1 MSQHPHL
8 PLALFGVPMPASL
21 RAPYRRGIAVV
32 LAAAVLA
39 VVPVSPAWAATD
51 ALSLAE
57 TIRLAVARSPQLGS
71 QRAMVEAAREMAGPA
86 GQLPDPKLKLG
97 VENVP
102 TEGPDAWSLT
112 RDFMTMSRIGLMQE
126 FPRAEKRELKS
137 QRVLRDAERGAA
149 AIEVATLAV
158 RREAATAW
166 LARRYSAEAER
177 LVAEQIAEA
186 DLVVATAMS
195 AYRAGKAP
203 QAELI
208 AAQTAVL
215 ELRNRATE
223 ASMQAKR
230 ARIALARYIGADAD
244 RPLGDAPDVARL
256 PFDPARLSDIDA
268 QPEIHLA
275 RAQESVAAAEA
286 DIARAAKLPDWSAE
300 VSYAVRGPTYANMV
314 SLMFSIDLPWSPGT
328 RQEREYAAKLKEQD
342 AAREMRED
350 TLRMRAAEVE
360 GMRAEWESARI
371 QAERIRD
378 DMLPLAAQRR
388 EAALAAY
395 RGGTGTLAA
404 VLDAR
409 RGELDARLA
418 LLQQEQAAAKAW
430 AWLNFVLPVTEAS

>member
-1 MSQHPHL
+1 MSQHLHFPRA
-8 PLALFGVPMPASL
+8 PFRASMPASF
-21 RAPYRRGIAVV
+21 RAPRRRRIAVL
-32 LAAAVLA
+32 LAAAVFAA
-39 VVPVSPAWAATD
+39 VPASRASAAD

-86 GQLPDPKLKLG
+86 GQLPDPKLKVG
-97 VENVP
+97 IENVP

-126 FPRAEKRELKS
+126 FPRAEKREMKS

-149 AIEVATLAV
+149 AIEVTTLAV

-166 LARRYSAEAER
+166 LARRYAAEAER
-177 LVAEQIAEA
+177 LIADQIAEA
-186 DLVVATAMS
+186 DLAVATTMA

-208 AAQTAVL
+208 AAQTAVP

-223 ASMQAKR
+223 ASMQVKR

-256 PFDPARLSDIDA
+256 PFDPARLADIDA

-286 DIARAAKLPDWSAE
+286 DIARMAKLPDWSAE

-328 RQEREYAAKLKEQD
+328 RQEREYAARLKELD

-350 TLRMRAAEVE
+350 TLRMRTAEVDA
-360 GMRAEWESARI
+360 MRVEWEAARV
-371 QAERIRD
+371 QAARIRD

-388 EAALAAY
+388 DAALAAY

-409 RGELDARLA
+409 RAELDARLA

-430 AWLNFVLPVTEAS
+430 AWLNFVLPATEAS

>member
-1 MSQHPHL
+1 MSQHPL
-8 PLALFGVPMPASL
+8 LLRARSRTPKSASL
-21 RAPYRRGIAVV
+21 RTRSQHRIAVV
-32 LAAAVLA
+32 LTATIIA
-39 VVPVSPAWAATD
+39 VVGALPARAAGE

-57 TIRLAVARSPQLGS
+57 AIRLAVARSPQLGS
-71 QRAMVEAAREMAGPA
+71 QRAMVDAAREMAGPA
-86 GQLPDPKLKLG
+86 GELPDPKLKLG

-126 FPRAEKRELKS
+126 FPRAEKRQLKS
-137 QRVLRDAERGAA
+137 QRALRDAERGAA
-149 AIEVATLAV
+149 AIEVTTLAV

-166 LARRYSAEAER
+166 LTRRYAAESER
-177 LVAEQIAEA
+177 MIADQIAEA
-186 DLVVATAMS
+186 ELAVTTAVG

-203 QAELI
+203 QGEVI

-215 ELRNRATE
+215 DLSNRATE
-223 ASMQAKR
+223 AAMQVKR
-230 ARIALARYIGADAD
+230 ARIALARYIGVDAD

-268 QPEIHLA
+268 QPEIRLA
-275 RAQESVAAAEA
+275 RAQESVAAAES
-286 DIARAAKLPDWSAE
+286 DIARVARLPDWSAE

-350 TLRMRAAEVE
+350 TLRMRTAEVE
-360 GMRAEWESARI
+360 SMRVEWDSARI
-371 QAERIRD
+371 QAARIRN

-409 RGELDARLA
+409 RAELDVRLA